1 VFVWSYGA
9 ASVVLWAPLGLG
21 ALVMGSGR
29 VGTAACALMAVSG
42 ALHGAYFV
50 MLQRGYRTG
59 DLSQVY
65 PLARGTGPLLA
76 VPLAAVALGQDP
88 SALDLA
94 GGAVIVGAVLSLAG
108 WPSTGARAAVG
119 YALATGTLIAAYTV
133 WDAYAVNSLD
143 LSVVTYYWGSELS
156 RTLLLAPVALR
167 QPGAVW
173 AAWREERA
181 AVLGVGL
188 LSPLAYVLVLWAL
201 RLAPVS
207 LVAPAREVSIVIG
220 AALGAR
226 MLGEPAGTRRL
237 IAAIAVVLGIALLA
251 L

>member
-76 VPLAAVALGQDP
+76 VPLAAIALGQDP

-108 WPSTGARAAVG
+108 WPSTGARRGWLRVGHRHAHRRLHRLGRIRSEQLGSVGRDLLLGLRAVAHAVARARPAA
-119 YALATGTLIAAYTV
+119 ATG
-133 WDAYAVNSLD
+133 
-143 LSVVTYYWGSELS
+143 
-156 RTLLLAPVALR
+156 R
-167 QPGAVW
+167 
-173 AAWREERA
+173 
-181 AVLGVGL
+181 GVGG
-188 LSPLAYVLVLWAL
+188 
-201 RLAPVS
+201 
-207 LVAPAREVSIVIG
+207 VA
-220 AALGAR
+220 
-226 MLGEPAGTRRL
+226 
-237 IAAIAVVLGIALLA
+237 
-251 L
+251 